1 MQDELS
7 PLRLMQTVFRGIGIS
22 VLYGIISFALI
33 IHSDGSAAAYDF
45 AVAFIRSYNSLIS
58 FGLIIGSTLIVYRS
72 QNIIPETIET
82 TFREDET
89 ELWPNGYLFYLDR
102 YENRIRSL
110 MIIAVYA
117 TFGFLI
123 FSTCRFKI
131 SPIADLSMML
141 CACAQWGMGVY
152 IGRKLCYAGMML
164 HSLRCVTV
172 RKNLF
177 KTRSLDSVTS
187 YVHIIGTLT
196 MVFVYVHVRGYYNGP
211 FQFDTLFRDGPRT
224 LLILPAFVAT
234 PVLLIFTFYSRSVVQ
249 RLYSRSIDF
258 EIEHVRALLR
268 SENLTRFEERSYL
281 AELDKM
287 SRDELRYSLQLAL
300 SDLPI
305 MATVAVMVLE
315 PVFGK

>member
-1 MQDELS
+1 
-7 PLRLMQTVFRGIGIS
+7 MQTVFLGIGIS
-22 VLYGIISFALI
+22 VLYGIVSFALI
-33 IHSDGSAAAYDF
+33 IHPDGAAAAYDF

-72 QNIIPETIET
+72 QNLIPETIKT
-82 TFREDET
+82 TLPEDET
-89 ELWPNGYLFYLDR
+89 ERRPDDYLFYLSR
-102 YENRIRSL
+102 YQSRIRSM

-123 FSTCRFKI
+123 FSACRFKI
-131 SPIADLSMML
+131 SPIADLSLML

-164 HSLRCVTV
+164 HSLRSVTI

-177 KTRSLDSVTS
+177 TTRTLDPITS

-196 MVFVYVHVRGYYNGP
+196 MIFVYVHVRGYYNGP
-211 FQFDTLFRDGPRT
+211 FQFDTPLRDGPRT

-249 RLYSRSIDF
+249 RLYSRSIDL
-258 EIEHVRALLR
+258 EIENVRAILR

-305 MATVAVMVLE
+305 VATVAVMILE